1 MRKKFKMAISKPF
14 DENIERYENWF
25 TENKYAYKSELNAI
39 KNLIPLGKKGIE
51 VGIGSGLFAKP
62 LNIKEGVE
70 PSEKMRKLAKQRGL
84 QVIDGIG
91 ENLPLPSEDYDFALM
106 VATICFLD
114 DVLKSFGEINRIL
127 KPGGSFIIGFVDK
140 NSPLGKIY
148 RKHKNENPFY
158 RYANFYSTGEII
170 NLLKKQRFTIGRITQ
185 TVFGDLSKINF
196 IQKVKE
202 GYGKGS
208 FVCIEAKKE
217 S

>member
-1 MRKKFKMAISKPF
+1 MAITKPF
-14 DENIERYENWF
+14 DENIEQYEDWF
-25 TENKYAYKSELNAI
+25 IKNEYVYKSELNAI

-91 ENLPLPSEDYDFALM
+91 ENLPLPSENYDFALM
-106 VATICFLD
+106 VTTICFLD
-114 DVLKSFGEINRIL
+114 DILKSFEEIKRIL
-127 KPGGSFIIGFVDK
+127 TPGGLFIIGFVDK

-148 RKHKNENPFY
+148 QKHKNENPFY
-158 RYANFYSTGEII
+158 RYATFYSTGEVI
-170 NLLKKQRFTIGRITQ
+170 NLLEKQQFTINRITQ
-185 TVFGDLSKINF
+185 TVFGDLSEINF
-196 IQKVKE
+196 VQKIEE
-202 GYGKGS
+202 GYGKGG
-208 FVCIEAKKE
+208 FVCIKAKKE